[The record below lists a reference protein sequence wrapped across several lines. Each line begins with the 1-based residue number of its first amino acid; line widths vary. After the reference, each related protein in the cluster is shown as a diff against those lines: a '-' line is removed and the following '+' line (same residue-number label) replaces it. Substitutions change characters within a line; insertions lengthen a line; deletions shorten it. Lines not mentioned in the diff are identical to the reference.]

1 MAIDFDCFQFA
12 CPPRVGTSWF
22 LKAAQLSGFGS
33 AHKDHAHAPFHDGRR
48 ADQFRVTLVRHPC
61 DWLASC
67 YVAIR
72 DRDADVFQLG
82 TLATLDV
89 EQGFDFFVRE
99 YLYNKIMEGWITK
112 LYNDYTLEANSILRI
127 EDMPWA
133 FVELMEAL
141 EVPDIM
147 KRRCIGLAK
156 QNVSKSVPQWNEKL
170 RAEVMDAERE
180 VVESFEYY

>member
-1 MAIDFDCFQFA
+1 MAIDYDYFVFA
-12 CPPRVGTSWF
+12 CPPRVGTGWF

-33 AHKDHAHAPFHDGRR
+33 AHKDHAHAPFNDGRK

-67 YVAIR
+67 YAAIR
-72 DRDADVFQLG
+72 NRDANMDQLG

-89 EQGFDFFVRE
+89 RHGFEPFIRG
-99 YLYNKIMEGWITK
+99 YLRGMEGWITK
-112 LYNDYTLEANSILRI
+112 LYNDYTLEANSVLRI

-141 EVPDIM
+141 GVPDVM

-156 QNVSKSVPQWNEKL
+156 QNVSESVPRWDERL
-170 RAEVMDAERE
+170 RKEVIDAEQE